1 VGETHRI
8 TTPEGHGLA
17 VSRSDGD
24 GLPVLF
30 LNSFAADHTMWDAVR
45 ARLDRLTV
53 AFDARGHGVSDI
65 PASPL
70 TVEDLAADALAV
82 MDAENIESAVLCGLS
97 LGGMTAMHLADQAPE
112 RVAGLV
118 LANTAVNFP
127 PADMWRERALAAREG
142 RYADLVSPTLERWL
156 TKGWRDSNPQETA
169 RVRAMLE
176 AMPPEGYAAA
186 CHALES
192 GDTTAALSAWAGPTL
207 VIAGAHDQSAPV
219 SRSEAMVTLASGADM
234 VVLDAAHV
242 SAIEASDAFAAAL
255 ETFVAKCEAQKG

>member
-1 VGETHRI
+1 MGTTHRI
-8 TTPEGHGLA
+8 KTPEGHGLA

-24 GLPVLF
+24 GLPILF

-53 AFDARGHGVSDI
+53 AFDSRGHGVSDI
-65 PASPL
+65 PASPIS
-70 TVEDLAADALAV
+70 VEDLAADALAV

-97 LGGMTAMHLADQAPE
+97 LGGMTAMQLADQAPD
-112 RVAGLV
+112 RVAGLA

-127 PADMWRERALAAREG
+127 PAEMWRDRAISAREG
-142 RYADLVSPTLERWL
+142 KYADLVSPTLERWL
-156 TKGWRDSNPQETA
+156 TKGWRDSHPQDTA

-192 GDTTAALSAWAGPTL
+192 GNTSAALAAWPGPTL
-207 VIAGAHDQSAPV
+207 VIAGEHDQSAPV
-219 SRSEAMVTLASGADM
+219 ARSEEMVRLASGADL

-242 SAIEASDAFAAAL
+242 SAIEAPEAFAEAL
-255 ETFVAKCEAQKG
+255 EAFVAKCEAQNG